1 MWRKSWQQTLCLLA
15 ALSCLGPFVTLA
27 FFARPAQ
34 DDYCYTVRLRDLGFI
49 EAQRWYYFHWSGRY
63 AATAL
68 LNLSEW
74 TGALE
79 GAYWAYLV
87 ATIALTTA
95 AVRLLLS
102 RASRTVGQATDGS
115 FLTSLSVALV
125 VLIMSRISNPVES
138 FYWLPGVFTYQLGV
152 VGVLAT
158 TALLL
163 SLSHEPP
170 GLLKVEVATLGIL
183 GIVTAGLSEAFPLIL
198 LLIYGVFALHAF
210 ARGSRSRWIIAGLT
224 LIVAA
229 AGLFSLLSPGNA
241 VRAASEGVGGR
252 QSITA
257 AVRIAG
263 MWSLTM
269 LLRWLPDIG
278 VLAASLAIILLI
290 GDPQRKRVDFLPL
303 FQRRHP
309 IVKVVWLAG
318 LVAAVVFVA
327 VLPNVY
333 ALAMTHPPNQHRV
346 INTAYM
352 LFLFV
357 WLVAV
362 VVGANEFLRWRALDR
377 QIVGIMSLVLLL
389 ISCVYSENFRE
400 SLRELRSLPQ
410 FLGEVRARQLAVAN
424 VSANDHVVL
433 EPFKAPHRFL
443 FKRDIR
449 STDVA
454 HWSNTCYAAYL
465 GVASIRLQP
474 LSPVTDKS
482 QRSR

>member
-15 ALSCLGPFVTLA
+15 ALSCLGPYVALA
-27 FFARPAQ
+27 FFARPAV
-34 DDYCYTVRLRDLGFI
+34 DDYCYAVRLRDLGFI

-68 LNLSEW
+68 LNLSER

-79 GAYWAYLV
+79 GNYWAYLV
-87 ATIALTTA
+87 ATITLTTA

-102 RASRTVGQATDGS
+102 RVSRAVGQPTDGW
-115 FLTSLSVALV
+115 FVTSLAVALV

-170 GLLKVEVATLGIL
+170 GPSKVEVAMLGVL

-198 LLIYGVFALHAF
+198 LLIYGFFALNAF
-210 ARGSRSRWIIAGLT
+210 ARGSRSRWVIVGLA
-224 LIVAA
+224 LIVAVG
-229 AGLFSLLSPGNA
+229 GLFSLLSPGNA

-252 QSITA
+252 QSIIA
-257 AVRIAG
+257 AVPIVWK
-263 MWSLTM
+263 WSLTM

-278 VLAASLAIILLI
+278 LLAASLAVVLLI
-290 GDPQRKRVDFLPL
+290 GDPQRKRVGFLPL

-318 LVAAVVFVA
+318 LVAAVIFVA
-327 VLPNVY
+327 ALPNVY
-333 ALAMTHPPNQHRV
+333 ALVMTAPNQHRV

-352 LFLFV
+352 LFLFA

-362 VVGANEFLRWRALDR
+362 VVGANEFLRWRAIDR
-377 QIVGIMSLVLLL
+377 QIVGTVSLVLLL
-389 ISCVYSENFRE
+389 ISCVHSENFRE

-433 EPFKAPHRFL
+433 DPFKAPHHFL
-443 FKRDIR
+443 FMRDIS
-449 STDVA
+449 STNVA
-454 HWSNTCYAAYL
+454 DWPNACYAAYL

-482 QRSR
+482 QRSQ